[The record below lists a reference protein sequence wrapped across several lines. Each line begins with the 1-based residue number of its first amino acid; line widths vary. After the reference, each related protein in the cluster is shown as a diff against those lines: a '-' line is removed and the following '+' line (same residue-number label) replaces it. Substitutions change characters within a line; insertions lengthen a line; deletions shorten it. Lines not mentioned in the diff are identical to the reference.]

1 MATIGGV
8 GFHLLLLLRW
18 FLSSFLF
25 LHLISGGSFCLLFRW
40 LSLCLHTRRELR
52 EKKKERE
59 KCHGAKSS
67 HPSFSLS
74 HSNSSF
80 MAGRKGFKFRYIPSH
95 FRGLPPSSNR
105 RRRRLTPG
113 VGVGEEDLEL
123 EEKGGR
129 EAPVRPRYLF
139 SLAPGCHF

>member
-52 EKKKERE
+52 EKKKEKG

-67 HPSFSLS
+67 HPSFSPSLIPIPLS
-74 HSNSSF
+74 WQEGRGSNFVIYQAIFGASSVF
-80 MAGRKGFKFRYIPSH
+80 KPPLPPPHPWSRGRRGRLGVRRKGGKGSARPS
-95 FRGLPPSSNR
+95 
-105 RRRRLTPG
+105 
-113 VGVGEEDLEL
+113 
-123 EEKGGR
+123 
-129 EAPVRPRYLF
+129 ALF
-139 SLAPGCHF
+139 I